1 MKNMRKI
8 LKRGR
13 SVLLNPDIDDLKETY
28 TEFKNSSK
36 VIKKKW
42 KELLQPAEENCVGER
57 EEMGVENIRDEADKK
72 KKRKK
77 EWHTLN
83 EGEIMPDTRNEGT
96 QKDRKKHDERD
107 GDRQTPDKHDTQ
119 ETEKIN
125 PANDNPIHTSFEGH
139 PRYLCPSC
147 DFIGC
152 SYRKAYGHM
161 VEMHNIWLLGC
172 ERCSFTTKNPT
183 SLHNHRR
190 LYCPKRKDK

>member
-1 MKNMRKI
+1 MKEKLCLIHGMK
-8 LKRGR
+8 
-13 SVLLNPDIDDLKETY
+13 
-28 TEFKNSSK
+28 
-36 VIKKKW
+36 
-42 KELLQPAEENCVGER
+42 A
-57 EEMGVENIRDEADKK
+57 
-72 KKRKK
+72 
-77 EWHTLN
+77 
-83 EGEIMPDTRNEGT
+83 

-125 PANDNPIHTSFEGH
+125 PANDKPIDTSFEGH

-147 DFIGC
+147 DFIAR

-161 VEMHNIWLLGC
+161 VEMHNVQLLGC
-172 ERCSFTTKNPT
+172 ERCSFATKNLT